1 MKKKFIFPVVFFG
14 FSSFI
19 TGVLFGY
26 FIIIPFSLEFFS
38 GIGIEEV
45 NNNFSIQYYFSFLTW
60 LLLGTGLIFQLP
72 VISLILSS
80 IGILTPSFMRHYRR
94 HSIIVI
100 LIASSFITPP
110 DPVSMLIMSIPLRIV
125 V

>member
-1 MKKKFIFPVVFFG
+1 MIV
-14 FSSFI
+14 
-19 TGVLFGY
+19 
-26 FIIIPFSLEFFS
+26 PFSLEFFS
-38 GIGIEEV
+38 GIGIEDV

-60 LLLGTGLIFQLP
+60 LLLGAGLIFQLP

-94 HSIIVI
+94 HSIVAI

-110 DPVSMLIMSIPLRIV
+110 DPVSMLIMSLPLGLLYEASIGISWV
-125 V
+125 VNRKRMQLN